1 VFAAGVVMT
10 ERIYAR
16 IAGTGSYLP
25 EKVLTNDDLSK
36 IVDTSDEWIA
46 ARTGIRERHVA
57 AEGETTGDLAY
68 HAAVRAMEAAGVEAS
83 ELDLIVLGTT
93 TPDLIF
99 PSTACLLQHRL
110 GANGCPAF
118 DVNAACSG
126 FIYALTVAD
135 KFIRSGSA
143 RTVLVVGAETLTRM
157 LDWNDRGTCVLFGDG
172 AGAVVLKADSD
183 TGILSTHMHA
193 DGGKKEL
200 LWNPVGVSVG
210 FKPGEHNAG
219 VKVLMTGNEVFK
231 HAVKAL
237 DSVVEEALAANSLDR
252 HEIDWLIPHQANLR
266 IIEATAKRL
275 DMPME
280 RVIVT
285 VDRHGNTSSGS
296 VPLALDEAVRSGRVK
311 RGQLVLLEA
320 FGGGFTWG
328 SALMRY

>member
-1 VFAAGVVMT
+1 
-10 ERIYAR
+10 
-16 IAGTGSYLP
+16 
-25 EKVLTNDDLSK
+25 
-36 IVDTSDEWIA
+36 
-46 ARTGIRERHVA
+46 
-57 AEGETTGDLAY
+57 
-68 HAAVRAMEAAGVEAS
+68 
-83 ELDLIVLGTT
+83 
-93 TPDLIF
+93 
-99 PSTACLLQHRL
+99 
-110 GANGCPAF
+110 AF

-231 HAVKAL
+231 HAAKAL

>member
-1 VFAAGVVMT
+1 MSDSQGRV
-10 ERIYAR
+10 YSR

-25 EKVLTNDDLSK
+25 EKVLTNADLAEF
-36 IVDTSDEWIA
+36 VETSDEWIV

-57 AEGETTGDLAY
+57 AEGETTSDLGY
-68 HAAVRAMEAAGVEAS
+68 HAALRAMEAAGVTAADI
-83 ELDLIVLGTT
+83 DLIIMGTT
-93 TPDLIF
+93 TPDLIV
-99 PSTACLLQHRL
+99 PSSACLLQHKL

-126 FIYALTVAD
+126 FIYALTIAD
-135 KFIRSGSA
+135 KFIRSGA
-143 RTVLVVGAETLTRM
+143 AKTALVVGSETLTRM

-172 AGAVVLKADSD
+172 AGAVVLKPDTD
-183 TGILSTHMHA
+183 TGILSTHLHA

-210 FKPGEHNAG
+210 FKPEEKNVGVRINMAG
-219 VKVLMTGNEVFK
+219 SDVFK
-231 HAVKAL
+231 HAVKTLDAL
-237 DSVVEEALAANSLDR
+237 VEETLEANGLDR
-252 HEIDWLIPHQANLR
+252 HDIDWLIPHQANLR

-296 VPLALDEAVRSGRVK
+296 VPLALDEAVRSGRIQ
-311 RGQLVLLEA
+311 RGQMVLLEA

-328 SALMRY
+328 SALLRY